1 MVLSCNQEPVWTGKG
16 SYITPEAVSEYV
28 LASKP
33 RKVEM
38 AASSIY
44 GTLPREPKFHR
55 RQLSEAIPVKYMTDP
70 GKTSATKDR
79 KKSFFAGLANK
90 FRYAVDGKPK
100 LHWSTS
106 EEMSGSTGSL
116 HRDFTIPEQKTTL
129 TQRGWTKG
137 FEHLYSSQ
145 RRSASR
151 RKATFKKGSYKDN
164 VFPDIPSSV
173 STSPTSSVPSSPES
187 RRSSFS
193 TKRARTTGSNKV
205 RDYNSNRDSFGSI
218 SPEETA
224 KKSTGT
230 KILIVGGEG
239 VGKSG
244 GCSFRV
250 P

>member
-38 AASSIY
+38 AASSVY
-44 GTLPREPKFHR
+44 GTLPRVPKFHR
-55 RQLSEAIPVKYMTDP
+55 RQLSEALPMKYMTDP

-79 KKSFFAGLANK
+79 KKSFFSGLATK

-106 EEMSGSTGSL
+106 EEISGSTGSL

-151 RKATFKKGSYKDN
+151 RKSTLMKKGSPKDN
-164 VFPDIPSSV
+164 VFPEMPSST
-173 STSPTSSVPSSPES
+173 STTPGSSAPSSPES

-193 TKRARTTGSNKV
+193 IKRARRTGSSKV

-224 KKSTGT
+224 KKSIGT

-244 GCSFRV
+244 W
-250 P
+250 